1 MERVSPTEGA
11 SPCSG
16 PADGDRPARTS
27 RRAPPD
33 DTRAPAPGAG
43 TGARGRRERAAVPR
57 REVAQPLTEPSM
69 MPETKYRCTK
79 ANTHRITMRI
89 RISVT
94 DWMFALRSLTEDP
107 EAAAP
112 AEAAVEA
119 PAMRFR
125 RHRVTGTRS
134 VRSR

>member
-1 MERVSPTEGA
+1 LLRPRRRRPPGA
-11 SPCSG
+11 DVAPG
-16 PADGDRPARTS
+16 PARRHTRPCPRRDR
-27 RRAPPD
+27 
-33 DTRAPAPGAG
+33 GAWS
-43 TGARGRRERAAVPR
+43 RGRRERAAAPR

-79 ANTHRITMRI
+79 GYTHRIGMRI
-89 RISVT
+89 RIIVT

-112 AEAAVEA
+112 SEAAVEA

-125 RHRVTGTRS
+125 RNSVTGNRS